1 MSETNVPVTPTEHT
15 PEPARLEIG
24 HSAIAA
30 YSRLSYTM
38 WNALAEFI
46 DNSTQSRLNHGG
58 IIDDVLEEEGQPLI
72 VTIDYD
78 RIKRTITIS
87 DNSIGMDYAKLVES
101 LKVANPTADS
111 RGRSKYGMGLKT
123 AACWIGNKWSIVTAQ
138 WGEGTEYTATIDVA
152 AIAGSGAT
160 VPITA
165 LRVSKDTH
173 YTKIIISDLHRY
185 IQARTEDTIK
195 NFLGSMYRFDI
206 ENGRLKLLY
215 NGEEIPP
222 PEALDLDTDPDGN
235 VMRTELPEKIIGDKK
250 VTGWFGIMRK
260 GGRKFGGFSLFQNE
274 RQIQGYPNAWK
285 PRSMFGGID
294 EEGANNLVVQRLTG
308 LLNLDGFNVSH
319 TKDAI
324 LFSGDE
330 EEELETW
337 LKEQTKDYRAYAAK
351 RRGPKASWSR
361 EKVKDLI
368 ANMRSE
374 FTNAE
379 MQDAVDQALLPPL
392 EAIQA
397 NNQKQLAALTDEDEV
412 ETFEVSPGMTVIV
425 SLVEKSEYEP
435 HVTLVAGAVP
445 GTIHV
450 IINGLHPYYASLD
463 SGDAIE
469 ECLKQ
474 YVYDAIAQY
483 RVSKLTARV
492 TPDSVSKFKDHLLR
506 VNELHAE
513 NVAAAV
519 QDGSYEAKVS

>member
-1 MSETNVPVTPTEHT
+1 MSDIEISENSIELN
-15 PEPARLEIG
+15 PEPAKLEVG
-24 HSAIAA
+24 QQAIAA

-46 DNSTQSRLNHGG
+46 DNSTQSRLNHDG
-58 IIDDVLEEEGQPLI
+58 IIDDVLATEGLPLI
-72 VTIDYD
+72 VSIEYN

-87 DNSIGMDYAKLVES
+87 DNSIGMDYDKLVAS
-101 LKVANPTADS
+101 LRIAHPTADS

-123 AACWIGNKWSIVTAQ
+123 AACWIGHKWSIVTAQ
-138 WGEGTEYTATIDVA
+138 WGEGIEYTALVDVA
-152 AIAGSGAT
+152 AIAGSGAA
-160 VPITA
+160 VPISA
-165 LRVSKDTH
+165 RSVSKDDH
-173 YTKIIISDLHRY
+173 YTKIIISELHRN
-185 IQARTEDTIK
+185 IQARTEDTIRG
-195 NFLGSMYRFDI
+195 FLGSMYRFDI
-206 ENGRLKLLY
+206 ESGRLKLLY
-215 NGEEIPP
+215 DGEEIPP
-222 PEALDLDTDPDGN
+222 PEALDLDTDPSGN
-235 VMRTELPEKIIGDKK
+235 VMRTQLPEKMIGDKK

-285 PRSMFGGID
+285 PRSIFGGID
-294 EEGANNLVVQRLTG
+294 DEGANNLIVQRLTG

-330 EEELETW
+330 EEQLEQW
-337 LKEQTKDYRAYAAK
+337 LVEQTKDYRTYAAK

-368 ANMRSE
+368 ASMKSE
-374 FTNAE
+374 FINPE
-379 MQDAVDQALLPPL
+379 MQDTVIQALLPPL

-397 NNQKQLAALTDEDEV
+397 NNQKQLAALTDDDEI
-412 ETFEVSPGMTVIV
+412 ETFEVSAGLKVIV
-425 SLVEKSEYEP
+425 SLVERSEYEP
-435 HVTLVAGAVP
+435 HVTLVAGALP

-483 RVSKLTARV
+483 RVSKLSARV
-492 TPDSVSKFKDHLLR
+492 TPDSVSKYKDHLLR

-519 QDGSYEAKVS
+519 QDGSYEAKVG